1 MSKEW
6 DDVEVNERK
15 ITMKELLTAKEDGR
29 LVEMFATGT
38 AAVVTP
44 VGNILYEGK
53 MHAINHSI
61 LHSDTNPLISD
72 RIRTTLSDIFYGRVE
87 HPWAYDIEHEA
98 MQTHTELEL
107 QDEHQDSIDQ
117 YVAYA
122 GQN

>member
-1 MSKEW
+1 MIFSQQPQA
-6 DDVEVNERK
+6 
-15 ITMKELLTAKEDGR
+15 LLTAKEDGR